1 MRNALI
7 VGLAVICAALIL
19 STGGLDAQNVKTV
32 QVTGVVDV
40 GNLPAIQNVA
50 GTVDVGNL
58 PLDADGNLR
67 VAGNLN
73 AAPREIRFIGF
84 TAELP
89 YDPSFPI
96 STALANSECHA
107 AFPSSRV
114 CGWEEFILQIPP
126 VPVDPNQPCVMTA
139 LRNSNGIV
147 VDVTQL
153 RDLVTPALVVCV
165 ANEALT
171 EFPIA
176 CCGF

>member
-7 VGLAVICAALIL
+7 VGLAVICAALVL
-19 STGGLDAQNVKTV
+19 SGPTDAQNIKTV
-32 QVTGVVDV
+32 QVTG
-40 GNLPAIQNVA
+40 
-50 GTVDVGNL
+50 TVDVGNF
-58 PLDADGNLR
+58 PAVQR
-67 VAGNLN
+67 V
-73 AAPREIRFIGF
+73 RFVGF

-126 VPVDPNQPCVMTA
+126 VPIDPNQPCVMTA
-139 LRNSNGIV
+139 LRNSNGNV

-171 EFPIA
+171 EFPLA